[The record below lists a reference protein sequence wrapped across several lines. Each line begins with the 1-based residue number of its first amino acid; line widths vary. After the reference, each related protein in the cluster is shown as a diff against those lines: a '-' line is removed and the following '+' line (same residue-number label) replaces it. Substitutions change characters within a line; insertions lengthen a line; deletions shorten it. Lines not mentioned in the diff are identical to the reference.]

1 MCCGGGG
8 RGEGLRAGQV
18 GPVSSS
24 SDQRT
29 CQSERADVFG
39 NGQPREAPLGLV
51 GAGYYGNAFKSFK
64 RNLENLQK

>member
-1 MCCGGGG
+1 MCGAEVGG
-8 RGEGLRAGQV
+8 GLRAGQV

-24 SDQRT
+24 RDQRT

-51 GAGYYGNAFKSFK
+51 EAGYYGNAFRSFE